1 MRPLSVCL
9 VCGEY
14 PPGPHGG
21 IGTMVQQLARGLA
34 GLGYRVRVVGIYGA
48 GFPGAA
54 RDMDGDVELW
64 RLREPTHSAGW
75 LVARYQ
81 LYRTIAR
88 WSRAREIDLVE
99 VPDWAGAAAG
109 WPRLPVPVVARLNG
123 SATYFAAEMGT
134 TVDPRLERFERVSLH
149 RADFWCSASR
159 YTAERTRRI
168 FGLRSEPAAILYNA
182 TELPEREGGATLAR
196 RARKVVFT
204 GTLARKKGVVSLVR
218 AWPLVHAA
226 CPDAELHLLGKD
238 DRLEGGASMMDHLRS
253 LLPAEV
259 RPSVHF
265 HGHVPREELFA
276 ALRTARVAAFP
287 SYAEAFAFA
296 PLEAMACGCATVYSR
311 RGSGPELIED
321 GRDGLLVDPDS
332 PAEIAGAIQ
341 RLLVDDE
348 LALRIATAGRE
359 RVESAFSVQGF
370 VAQSDAL
377 FRRCVS
383 EFGSRSRAAEAPRVA
398 VT

>member
-34 GLGYRVRVVGIYGA
+34 GLGHRVRVVGIYGP
-48 GFPGAA
+48 GFPDAD
-54 RDMDGDVELW
+54 RDRDGEVEIW
-64 RLREPTHSAGW
+64 RLREPVHPAGW
-75 LVARYQ
+75 ILARYQ

-88 WSRAREIDLVE
+88 WSRAGEIDLVE

-134 TVDPRLERFERVSLH
+134 AVDPRLERIERASLH
-149 RADFWCSASR
+149 RADFWCSVSR
-159 YTAERTRRI
+159 YTAERTRSI
-168 FGLRSEPAAILYNA
+168 FGLRSEPTAILYNS
-182 TELPEREGGATLAR
+182 TELPEWQGGPSVTR
-196 RARKVVFT
+196 RPRKVVFT
-204 GTLARKKGVVSLVR
+204 GTLTRKKGVVSLVR
-218 AWPLVHAA
+218 AWPRVRAA

-238 DRLEGGASMMDHLRS
+238 DRLAGGTSMTDYLRS
-253 LLPAEV
+253 LLPDGVAG
-259 RPSVHF
+259 SVHF
-265 HGHVPREELFA
+265 HGHVTREELFA
-276 ALRTARVAAFP
+276 ALRSARVAAFP

-296 PLEAMACGCATVYSR
+296 PLEAMACGCATLYSQ

-321 GRDGLLVDPDS
+321 GRDGLLVDPDR
-332 PAEIAGAIQ
+332 PEEIGDAIV
-341 RLLVDDE
+341 RLLLDDE
-348 LALRIATAGRE
+348 LAGRLSVAGRA

-370 VAQSDAL
+370 VSRSDAL
-377 FRRCVS
+377 FHDCVKQ
-383 EFGSRSRAAEAPRVA
+383 FGSRRATGTRTMAA
-398 VT
+398 T